1 MFDFLKNTLSVVYK
15 KALDIELSINTLNL
29 PNVMASFCE
38 TVLKNIYIKYDNK
51 SDRNIS
57 SFTLEKL
64 LNDKEFE
71 RYLNEKYL
79 YFDLKEINK
88 IRNESNKCKHDKE
101 YRIESE
107 NFKKELFIIVFNLS
121 SKYAKKEANV
131 EVEFDQEKYNA
142 LIEDSNNVIK
152 IIEKNNLLNKEIE
165 SIKHELIKLQ
175 NERGEKN
182 FEIFNLKN
190 KKKNIRESIL
200 DKKTLQEFKKAIN
213 DLEKEKDKLLKR
225 RNELNQK
232 YQITQNQ
239 ANKLKIEIDNLKV
252 DNTVLANSYD
262 LKCLECEELNKEI
275 NNLLEQINSINK
287 NQHYI
292 EENLEQNHLLKS
304 NSEFNDFTNEQEI
317 NKSIIDKLVE
327 NKELI
332 NSEILYSNGHNIGI
346 DVLKGKLDFINY
358 YLESN
363 APVCPVHS
371 DKMVIRKNKKK
382 GSYFYGCIHFA
393 EEKCSPKIIIDM
405 KLKEYLKIRKIIEDQ
420 LNVKE
425 LITLDDYHYEEISSY
440 INKYQH
446 YFFDSLA
453 LPNCLFNRKNIN
465 WNQYSKFQLIT
476 NCSKKNIPDEH
487 KFIYSLVQRV
497 LNRGIVLPCESDIEE
512 IFNIK
517 FNKDINAKVSD
528 LFDFVK
534 YYNPVFGYISSEGK
548 DFDSKYESKFS
559 NYAFKKI
566 LGKSWASYVLY
577 QPNFSMIIPQSKL
590 DEGYNS
596 SRVDFYIN
604 KNGLKRVVEIDGNE
618 HYSADGLT
626 KDAARD
632 KVLGDNGCQ
641 VYRFKNEHIDHLP
654 NRDGELILSKEE
666 KARLS
671 NDFRNKLNDLYND
684 FNHDSSNDKIYL
696 DLDQKFIF
704 SVKLFHQLCISI
716 VSCLEKGFI
725 NEVSNIKLKSENIDF
740 SQEEL
745 DFICYFAIEK
755 VTQLIKEYC
764 KIYDVSLNINLS
776 DSTKKTVNLYYGDG
790 INKNDLIVIRDMS
803 IDYDFLCEFEKPNEF
818 IYPKNFDLFSA
829 QYFLKYLFN
838 YNSFREGQ
846 YQAIERIVFRKDSI
860 ILLPTGAG
868 KSIIYQLGSFIVPG
882 ITIVVSPLKALI
894 NDQIDN
900 LSYSFGITNAYKITS
915 DQSIDDKNTVLF
927 KIKNNNTSL
936 LYLAPERFH
945 IPTFKDSISKFLK
958 SNLIYCLA
966 IDEVH
971 CVSEWGHDFRAAYI
985 NLSNV
990 VKTTFKKDEF
1000 IPSIIGLTG
1009 TASKR
1014 VLNDVKR
1021 DLNIEHDDAIIS
1033 AQSFDRNEL
1042 NFEILKCNNIKK
1054 HTAIIDKIQNNIP
1067 EYFNVTYEEF
1077 ISLNESNT
1085 FSGIIFTQLASTGE
1099 TNEEKKY
1106 YAANQLREEL
1116 SNKINDYKIK
1126 TYYSSTPKDME
1137 DNEWRNVISNS
1148 ALMFKTNKINLLV
1161 ATKAFGMGIDKP
1173 NIRYIIH
1180 DGIPASFESYYQ
1192 EAGRAGRDRNKSY
1205 CCIIFSNENDEYNEQ
1220 LLDPSLNFD
1229 DFSKLYNSLKSKM
1242 THDDLSTLLYFHMN
1256 TFKGIDVEMSIVK
1269 CIIEILKEKCVFSK
1283 SDIEEYLKDVKCDI
1297 NIILKALIRLRIL
1310 NVIIDYSYDY
1320 INQFKVELNNID
1332 KNIIA
1337 SSYAN
1342 YVSNYDKGRI
1352 EKEQEKILSLQS
1364 TEWQLVIDAIQILIS
1379 YSYDNFEKSR
1389 RREIKNIYDL
1399 AKKAIKIPYDR
1410 QNDFIRNEIINFF
1423 NTDNKYINAVQK
1435 ILDSKDCG
1443 FNLIA
1448 NNYDLYTVEE
1458 NIEHITSEEIIS
1470 DAEKNAAIA
1479 LRELESNPD
1488 HPGLLYYSAISK
1500 LRANNIDEN
1509 EILNEVKSAN
1519 MYIRKN
1525 YNVNDKIISDMFIM
1539 TLNESLKKSY
1549 RLYEKLIFMYSEY
1562 EDKSKIVDKALKSN
1576 LISEENKDIILLDY
1590 LNDIL

>member
-1 MFDFLKNTLSVVYK
+1 MFDFLKNTISVIYK

-38 TVLKNIYIKYDNK
+38 TVLKNIYIKYDYK

-64 LNDKEFE
+64 LNDKNFE
-71 RYLNEKYL
+71 KYLNEKYL
-79 YFDLKEINK
+79 YFNLNDINK

-107 NFKKELFIIVFNLS
+107 EFKKELFIIVFNLA

-131 EVEFDQEKYNA
+131 EVEFDHEKYNV
-142 LIEDSNNVIK
+142 LIEDANNVIK

-165 SIKHELIKLQ
+165 NIKDELIKLQ
-175 NERGEKN
+175 NEIGEKN
-182 FEIFNLKN
+182 LEIFSLKN

-200 DKKTLQEFKKAIN
+200 DKKILQEFKKTIN

-232 YQITQNQ
+232 FQITQNE
-239 ANKLKIEIDNLKV
+239 ANKLKIEIDRLK
-252 DNTVLANSYD
+252 NENAELANSYE
-262 LKCLECEELNKEI
+262 LKCLECEDLNKEI
-275 NNLLEQINSINK
+275 NNLLEQINTINK
-287 NQHYI
+287 NQLYI

-304 NSEFNDFTNEQEI
+304 NSEFNDFTNKQNI
-317 NKSIIDKLVE
+317 NKSMIDKLVE
-327 NKELI
+327 DKELI
-332 NSEILYSNGHNIGI
+332 NSEILYSNCHNIGF
-346 DVLKGKLDFINY
+346 DVLKEKLDFINY
-358 YLESN
+358 YLECN
-363 APVCPVHS
+363 APLCPVHG
-371 DKMVIRKNKKK
+371 DKMVIRKNKKE
-382 GSYFYGCIHFA
+382 GSYFYGCIHYA
-393 EEKCSPKIIIDM
+393 EEKCSPKITVDL
-405 KLKEYLKIRKIIEDQ
+405 KLKEYLKMKKIIEDQ

-425 LITLDDYHYEEISSY
+425 ESSLDDYHYEEISSY

-453 LPNCLFNRKNIN
+453 IPNYLFNRKDIN
-465 WNQYSKFQLIT
+465 WNLYSKFQLIT
-476 NCSKKNIPDEH
+476 NRSKKNIPDEQ
-487 KFIYSLVQRV
+487 KFIYALVQRV

-534 YYNPVFGYISSEGK
+534 YHNPVFGYISSEGK
-548 DFDSKYESKFS
+548 KFDSKYESKFS
-559 NYAFKKI
+559 NYAFKTI
-566 LGKSWASYVLY
+566 LGQSWASYVLY
-577 QPNFSMIIPQSKL
+577 QPNFSMIIPKSKL
-590 DEGYNS
+590 DEGYIS

-604 KNGLKRVVEIDGNE
+604 KNGLKRVVEIDGDE
-618 HYSADGLT
+618 HYSSDGLV

-632 KVLGDNGCQ
+632 KVLCDNGCQ
-641 VYRFKNEHIDHLP
+641 VYRFKNEYINLLP
-654 NRDGELILSKEE
+654 NRVGELILSKEE
-666 KARLS
+666 KERLP
-671 NDFRNKLNDLYND
+671 NDFRKKLNYLYND
-684 FNHDSSNDKIYL
+684 FNHDSANDKIYL
-696 DLDQKFIF
+696 DLDKKYIF
-704 SVKLFHQLCISI
+704 AIKLFHQLCISL

-725 NEVSNIKLKSENIDF
+725 NNVTNIKLKSENIDF
-740 SQEEL
+740 TQEEL
-745 DFICYFAIEK
+745 DFICYFSIEK
-755 VTQLIKEYC
+755 VTQLMNEYC
-764 KIYDVSLNINLS
+764 KIYDVSLNVNLL
-776 DSTKKTVNLYYGDG
+776 DSTNETVNIYYGDG
-790 INKNDLIVIRDMS
+790 IDTNDLIVIRDMS
-803 IDYDFLCEFEKPNEF
+803 IDYEFLCEFEKPNEY
-818 IYPKNFDLFSA
+818 IYPKKFDLSSA

-838 YNSFREGQ
+838 YDSFREGQ

-958 SNLIYCLA
+958 NNLIYCLA

-990 VKTTFKKDEF
+990 VRTTFKKDDF

-1042 NFEILKCNNIKK
+1042 NFEILKCSNIQKHTTIIKK
-1054 HTAIIDKIQNNIP
+1054 IQDEIP

-1077 ISLNESNT
+1077 ISLNELST
-1085 FSGIIFTQLASTGE
+1085 FSGIIFTQLTSTGA

-1106 YAANQLREEL
+1106 YAASQLSEEL
-1116 SNKINDYKIK
+1116 SKN
-1126 TYYSSTPKDME
+1126 ME
-1137 DNEWRNVISNS
+1137 DNEWRNVISNN
-1148 ALMFKTNKINLLV
+1148 ALLFKTNKINLLV
-1161 ATKAFGMGIDKP
+1161 STKAFGMGIDKP

-1180 DGIPASFESYYQ
+1180 NGIPASFESYYQ
-1192 EAGRAGRDRNKSY
+1192 EAGRAGRDRKKSY

-1229 DFSKLYNSLKSKM
+1229 DFSKLYNSLNSKM
-1242 THDDLSTLLYFHMN
+1242 THDDLSTLFYFHMN
-1256 TFKGIDVEMSIVK
+1256 TFKGIDIEMSIVI
-1269 CIIEILKEKCVFSK
+1269 CIVEILKEKCVFLK
-1283 SDIEEYLKDVKCDI
+1283 SEIEEHLEDIKCDI
-1297 NIILKALIRLRIL
+1297 NTILKILIRLRIL
-1310 NVIIDYSYDY
+1310 NVIADYSYDY
-1320 INQFKVELNNID
+1320 INHQFKVELNNID

-1337 SSYAN
+1337 LSYAN

-1364 TEWQLVIDAIQILIS
+1364 TEWQLVIDAVQILIN

-1448 NNYDLYTVEE
+1448 NNYDLYNVEDKDVY
-1458 NIEHITSEEIIS
+1458 ITNEDIIT

-1500 LRANNIDEN
+1500 LRANIIDEN
-1509 EILNEVKSAN
+1509 EIINEVKAAN

-1562 EDKSKIVDKALKSN
+1562 EDKSIIVDKILKSN
-1576 LISEENKDIILLDY
+1576 FISEENKDIILLDY